1 MVREVKMAPLRP
13 LDDFLLNSA
22 RYQLPNF
29 SDLEKWG
36 NRVTNNFLYY
46 QTNYFLLAIMIFLL
60 VAVIHPVEMLSGIT
74 AMGLAFGVFYY
85 FTNSKPG
92 ADQFKKEHPL
102 VSVLIMLTAGYFIV
116 YMIGGIVVFVFG
128 TLLPIFVAFI
138 HASLRMRT
146 IKNKIVNKIEGL
158 DVFQKTPMGLFLDTL
173 VEEADAVEVDF
184 ETQLA
189 RKAKGLLQDIGS
201 KNKLK

>member
-46 QTNYFLLAIMIFLL
+46 QTNYFLMAVMIFLL
-60 VAVIHPVEMLSGIT
+60 VAVIHPVEMLSGAT
-74 AMGLAFGVFYY
+74 AMVLAFGLFYY
-85 FTNSKPG
+85 LTNAKPG
-92 ADQFKKEHPL
+92 VDRFKKEHPL
-102 VSVLIMLTAGYFIV
+102 ISVGLMLTTGYFFV
-116 YMIGGIVVFVFG
+116 YVIGGVLTFIFG

-138 HASLRMRT
+138 HASLRTRNM
-146 IKNKIVNKIEGL
+146 KNKIVNKIEGL

-173 VEEADAVEVDF
+173 VGVTDAVDVDF

-189 RKAKGLLQDIGS
+189 RKAKGLLHDIGS
-201 KNKLK
+201 KSKLN

>member
-1 MVREVKMAPLRP
+1 MTREIKMAPLRP

-29 SDLEKWG
+29 SDIDKWG

-46 QTNYFLLAIMIFLL
+46 QTNYFLLAIMIFVL
-60 VAVIHPVEMLSGIT
+60 VAIIHPIEMLSGMT
-74 AMGLAFGVFYY
+74 AMVLAFGLFYY
-85 FTNSKPG
+85 FTNAKPE
-92 ADQFKKEHPL
+92 ADRFKKEHPL
-102 VSVLIMLTAGYFIV
+102 LSVGLMLTVGYFFV
-116 YMIGGIVVFVFG
+116 YVIGGVMVFIFG

-158 DVFQKTPMGLFLDTL
+158 DVFQKTPMGVFLDSL
-173 VEEADAVEVDF
+173 
-184 ETQLA
+184 
-189 RKAKGLLQDIGS
+189 GMMPDIIS
-201 KNKLK
+201 